1 MTLTLV
7 LVALTALLV
16 VLGFLSLNDEDVEEA

>member
-16 VLGFLSLNDEDVEEA
+16 VLGFLPLNDEDVEEA